1 MIFFPSLCFPIIF
14 CRYGANPNPPD
25 GGSSAVLA
33 LLDKLTENGRN
44 YVYQNVSCLQ
54 ILLRNIPLIELPYKV
69 STHTKTYST
78 SIEHIYIEIP
88 MGKYMYIQ

>member
-1 MIFFPSLCFPIIF
+1 MATAIEFCSHQFLFLFFF
-14 CRYGANPNPPD
+14 CVVFRYGANPNPPD

-54 ILLRNIPLIELPYKV
+54 ILLRNIPMIELPYKV
-69 STHTKTYST
+69 CMCNG
-78 SIEHIYIEIP
+78 E
-88 MGKYMYIQ
+88 